1 MSEEHY
7 ECFTMKEVPEK
18 DRPREKLI
26 RKGSSALTDDEL
38 VAILLRTGTMDL
50 NALDLAQYILRS
62 SGGISGLMK
71 YSYEDLSKIHGV
83 KDAKACQLLAGIELG
98 RRVFSVEARERF
110 SISSPK
116 SIAQLMMAEMRYLKR
131 EKFVVLLLDTKN
143 HLISQEE
150 ISIGG
155 ISYSL
160 VDPRSVFEA
169 GLRKGA
175 NAIILVHNHP
185 SGNPEASE
193 EDKLLTKRLAEVG
206 ELLSLKILDHIIIGD
221 NEYYS
226 FKEHSLL

>member
-1 MSEEHY
+1 MSVEHY
-7 ECFTMKEVPEK
+7 ENFTMKEVPEE
-18 DRPREKLI
+18 DRPREKLMN
-26 RKGSSALTDDEL
+26 KGSSALTDEEL
-38 VAILLRTGTMDL
+38 VAILLRTGTTDL
-50 NALDLAQYILRS
+50 NVLDLAQYILRS

-98 RRVFSVEARERF
+98 RRVFSAEAKEKF
-110 SISSPK
+110 SVTSPK
-116 SIAQLMMAEMRYLKR
+116 SIAQLMMAEMRYLKS

-155 ISYSL
+155 INYSL

-193 EDKLLTKRLAEVG
+193 EDKLLTRRLSEVG
-206 ELLSLKILDHIIIGD
+206 ELLSLKIVDHVIIGD
-221 NEYYS
+221 NDYFS

>member
-1 MSEEHY
+1 MSAEHY
-7 ECFTMKEVPEK
+7 ENFTMKEVPEE
-18 DRPREKLI
+18 DRPREKLMN
-26 RKGSSALTDDEL
+26 KGSSALTDEEL
-38 VAILLRTGTMDL
+38 VAILLRTGTTDL
-50 NALDLAQYILRS
+50 NVLDLAQYILRS

-98 RRVFSVEARERF
+98 RRVFAAEAKEKFSVT
-110 SISSPK
+110 SPK
-116 SIAQLMMAEMRYLKR
+116 SIAQLMMAEMRYLKS

-193 EDKLLTKRLAEVG
+193 EDKLLTRRLSEVG
-206 ELLSLKILDHIIIGD
+206 ELLSLKIIDHVIIGD
-221 NEYYS
+221 NNYFS

>member
-1 MSEEHY
+1 MSAEHY
-7 ECFTMKEVPEK
+7 ENFTMKEVPEE
-18 DRPREKLI
+18 DRPREKLMN
-26 RKGSSALTDDEL
+26 KGSSALTDEEL
-38 VAILLRTGTMDL
+38 VAILLRTGTTDL
-50 NALDLAQYILRS
+50 NVLDLAQYILRS

-98 RRVFSVEARERF
+98 RRVFSAEAKEKF
-110 SISSPK
+110 SVTSPK
-116 SIAQLMMAEMRYLKR
+116 SIAQLMMAEMRYLKS

-155 ISYSL
+155 INYSL

-193 EDKLLTKRLAEVG
+193 EDKLLTRRLSEVG
-206 ELLSLKILDHIIIGD
+206 ELLSLKIVDHVIIGD
-221 NEYYS
+221 NDYFS